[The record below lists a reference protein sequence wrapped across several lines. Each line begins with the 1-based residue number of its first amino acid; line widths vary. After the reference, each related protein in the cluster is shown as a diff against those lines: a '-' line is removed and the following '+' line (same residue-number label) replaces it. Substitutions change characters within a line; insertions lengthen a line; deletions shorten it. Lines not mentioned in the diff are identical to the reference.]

1 MIKYLGNYTH
11 RVAIS
16 NDRLV
21 AHEHGKVSFTYKEY
35 ANNAARRILTLYIE
49 NCTP

>member
-21 AHEHGKVSFTYKEY
+21 AHEYEKVSFTYKEY
-35 ANNAARRILTLYIE
+35 KNNAARRILTLYIE
-49 NCTP
+49 KCTP